1 MAKLDVDIRQTV
13 TWNFLVQ
20 LALTAISWGIA
31 FVTSHTS
38 MAKVGIDPVLGVD
51 ADLGCAGAG
60 LRLALVPCCAVLHL
74 GLHPGMCHAV
84 LGWAP
89 L

>member
-31 FVTSHTS
+31 FVTSHAS
-38 MAKVGIDPVLGVD
+38 MAKVCWDEEVVDSRTGHMGVVL
-51 ADLGCAGAG
+51 ADDKRAM
-60 LRLALVPCCAVLHL
+60 HT
-74 GLHPGMCHAV
+74 
-84 LGWAP
+84 
-89 L
+89 